1 MLLNIRKIRRLN
13 KARPTRSNRLILNA
27 GVMFMKNMKW
37 VGLVAAMAMP
47 LLAANAQT
55 PEAPVPGAPAQTAAA
70 APVNLSPG
78 AAEVAR
84 LAGSGVGDDVVLAYI
99 QNSQAPFNLTADDV
113 LYLKDIGLSPQVTS
127 AMLTHDSTLRGQPQ
141 QYAPAAPVAPAPVA
155 ASGSA
160 PLTYD
165 WQPSGAPTSPAP
177 AVPPAPTVA
186 VAAPAPT
193 YVTTAPADV
202 SYFYNDLSPYGTWVS
217 LEGYGW
223 CWQPQTVVISHGWR
237 PYCDGGHW
245 VYSDV
250 GWCWQSDYS
259 WGWAPFHYGRW
270 YMHPRCGWVWT
281 PDRVWGPAW
290 VTWRT
295 TGDVCGW
302 APLPPHADFDVHLGW
317 RFNGVTVGAN
327 FDFGLGVG
335 AFAFV
340 GFGDFC
346 GHDLRSRCLP
356 PARVTS
362 IYRQTTII
370 NNYEVHNN
378 TIVHRGIPIE
388 RVSAAS
394 RTPVPRATVRD
405 LPAGSTRM
413 PRQTGSVV
421 YRPQLRAPA
430 QPVRMAAQKV
440 DDRHPVIQH
449 APIASARAGSPAT
462 VNRGGAA
469 PGATQR
475 RSAVEAPKSP
485 PWSSGAKPAT
495 SPQTQPGARSSQPA
509 SRPSSLSSGATPAAS
524 PQSQPAVRSSQPA
537 STPATSR
544 PSSRS
549 SVARPAAAASQPQS
563 AAKAYQAPAPV
574 AAPATPRAPEN
585 WKQGASSG
593 PGYRADAGLPGYY
606 NAQAAGKPA
615 SVTPQTSA
623 LQQNPHVYAP
633 KSARQAAEIHTLT
646 PADQRTSATPASSG
660 KGGDSRSR
668 KQ

>member
-1 MLLNIRKIRRLN
+1 M
-13 KARPTRSNRLILNA
+13 
-27 GVMFMKNMKW
+27 
-37 VGLVAAMAMP
+37 
-47 LLAANAQT
+47 
-55 PEAPVPGAPAQTAAA
+55 
-70 APVNLSPG
+70 
-78 AAEVAR
+78 
-84 LAGSGVGDDVVLAYI
+84 GDDVVLAYI
-99 QNSQAPFNLTADDV
+99 QNSQAQFNLSADDV
-113 LYLKDIGLSPQVTS
+113 LYLKDIGLSAQVTS
-127 AMLTHDSTLRGQPQ
+127 AMLTHDSALRGQPQ
-141 QYAPAAPVAPAPVA
+141 QYAPAAPAAQPAAPAP
-155 ASGSA
+155 GNA

-165 WQPSGAPTSPAP
+165 WQPSGAPAAPAP
-177 AVPPAPTVA
+177 APAEPTVA
-186 VAAPAPT
+186 VATPAPT

-295 TGDVCGW
+295 SGEVCGW
-302 APLPPHADFDVHLGW
+302 APLPPHADFDVRLGW

-327 FDFGLGVG
+327 FDFGLGIN

-340 GFGDFC
+340 GFGDVC

-356 PARVTS
+356 PSRVTA

-378 TIVHRGIPIE
+378 TVVHRGIPVE
-388 RVSAAS
+388 RVSAVS
-394 RTPVPRATVRD
+394 HTPVPRATVRD
-405 LPAGSTRM
+405 WRGGPDKTPSRGGA
-413 PRQTGSVV
+413 VV
-421 YRPQLRAPA
+421 YRPELKAPA

-440 DDRHPVIQH
+440 DERHPVIQH
-449 APIASARAGSPAT
+449 ASIAPVRTERPSTITRSAS
-462 VNRGGAA
+462 V
-469 PGATQR
+469 PGATPR
-475 RSAVEAPKSP
+475 RTAVDAPKVS
-485 PWSSGAKPAT
+485 PWSSGA
-495 SPQTQPGARSSQPA
+495 R
-509 SRPSSLSSGATPAAS
+509 PAAS
-524 PQSQPAVRSSQPA
+524 PQSQPASRGSQPASRPSSWSSGATPAATSQPQPAVRSSQPVSA
-537 STPATSR
+537 PATTRS
-544 PSSRS
+544 SSRS
-549 SVARPAAAASQPQS
+549 SDVRPAASASQPQS
-563 AAKAYQAPAPV
+563 TARTYQAPTPSPAPT
-574 AAPATPRAPEN
+574 TPKAPEN

-593 PGYRADAGLPGYY
+593 PGYRADVGWPGYY

-615 SVTPQTSA
+615 TVTPQTAA

-633 KSARQAAEIHTLT
+633 KSARQAAEIRTLA
-646 PADQRTSATPASSG
+646 PAAQQPSPSAASPG
-660 KGGDSRSR
+660 KSGDSRSR